1 MKNLFS
7 KIKNLFINKCN
18 KKSIWTVLISI
29 TVLLFLIA
37 PNNSL
42 GDWRKGSDATLQ
54 ATISL
59 DKEAFAKSNLNDS
72 IHVYKSSDYEQCIK
86 NVVIN
91 PTWCTPNHEVIATC
105 NTTSNGMCWCGMNSN
120 FELKFTTSDGTSV
133 GYVKFHEAYGTH
145 FEVKEIKSY
154 NGYLISV
161 RTEIV
166 HRDANFEVK
175 ISVN

>member
-1 MKNLFS
+1 ME
-7 KIKNLFINKCN
+7 KIKNLLNKVKGFFTKRN
-18 KKSIWTVLISI
+18 VLI
-29 TVLLFLIA
+29 TLGLFVGLIYLTL
-37 PNNSL
+37 PSDSV

-54 ATISL
+54 ATVSL
-59 DKEAFAKSNLNDS
+59 DKEAFEKSDLNDS

-91 PTWCTPNHEVIATC
+91 PSYCTTNHDVIATC
-105 NTTSNGMCWCGMNSN
+105 STTSSGMCWCGMNSN
-120 FELKFTTSDGTSV
+120 FELKFSASDGTSV
-133 GYVKFHEAYGTH
+133 GYIKFHEAYATH

-161 RTEIV
+161 KTEIV

>member
-1 MKNLFS
+1 MLLKKIKNLFS
-7 KIKNLFINKCN
+7 KKSTWIILTASILLVWLFSPSDNGN
-18 KKSIWTVLISI
+18 
-29 TVLLFLIA
+29 
-37 PNNSL
+37 

-59 DKEAFAKSNLNDS
+59 DKEAFQKSDLDDS

-91 PTWCTPNHEVIATC
+91 PTWCTTNHDVIATC
-105 NTTSNGMCWCGMNSN
+105 STTSSGMCWCGMNSN
-120 FELKFTTSDGTSV
+120 FELKFTASDGTSV
-133 GYVKFHEAYGTH
+133 GYVKFHEAYATH

-161 RTEIV
+161 KTEIV

>member
-1 MKNLFS
+1 MLLK
-7 KIKNLFINKCN
+7 KIKNLFTKRNL
-18 KKSIWTVLISI
+18 LISLGVI
-29 TVLLFLIA
+29 ALLLFLIA

-59 DKEAFAKSNLNDS
+59 DKEAFAKSDLNDS

-86 NVVIN
+86 NIVIN
-91 PTWCTPNHEVIATC
+91 PTWCTPNHDVIATC
-105 NTTSNGMCWCGMNSN
+105 STTSSGMCWCGMNSN
-120 FELKFTTSDGTSV
+120 FELKFTASDGTSV